1 MCDFMEPCH
10 DPMLRVPLKKNIG
23 RVLRQVPTFKE
34 LSSYPLPPALGEKWI
49 VTEESTLLDNII
61 GLYFF
66 PTTLPKSTGWVPSF
80 LAGQNTNYSR
90 KKKKKQQQQQ
100 PTLENNFQSGE
111 CSQQP
116 PTNLL
121 SRQRMWVWWF
131 QGHFF
136 PPQYFSSLNFNRWEM
151 PEWRTG
157 VHGAP
162 GRALGRRARYAPD
175 GVGAHC
181 LAPSILSQK
190 TNEFGGCIKKKK
202 IVSND

>member
-1 MCDFMEPCH
+1 MDSFGNLVIIALGSKDFTRLMCDFMEPCH
-10 DPMLRVPLKKNIG
+10 NPMLRVPLKKNIG
-23 RVLRQVPTFKE
+23 RMLRQVPTSKE
-34 LSSYPLPPALGEKWI
+34 LSSYPVPPALGEKWI
-49 VTEESTLLDNII
+49 VTGESTLLDNII

-90 KKKKKQQQQQ
+90 KKKKQQKQQ

-131 QGHFF
+131 QGHFLS
-136 PPQYFSSLNFNRWEM
+136 PQHFSSLNFNRWENAWVKRWGSWC
-151 PEWRTG
+151 PRKGPWQKSQVCPWWDTG
-157 VHGAP
+157 
-162 GRALGRRARYAPD
+162 
-175 GVGAHC
+175 
-181 LAPSILSQK
+181 
-190 TNEFGGCIKKKK
+190 
-202 IVSND
+202 